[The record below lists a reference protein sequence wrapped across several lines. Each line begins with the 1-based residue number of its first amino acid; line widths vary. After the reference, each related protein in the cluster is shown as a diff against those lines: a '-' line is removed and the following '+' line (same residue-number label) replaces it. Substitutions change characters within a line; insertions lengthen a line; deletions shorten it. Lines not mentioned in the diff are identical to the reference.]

1 MPRASDFL
9 VLSGDLFV
17 TGLAMALKQPWERS
31 VAPSIW
37 TKIKRRREL
46 DLVGYELCQGPIR
59 GHQGDFEVSRTEES
73 VTV

>member
-1 MPRASDFL
+1 
-9 VLSGDLFV
+9 
-17 TGLAMALKQPWERS
+17 MALKQALERS

-46 DLVGYELCQGPIR
+46 DLVGYELYQGPIR